1 MKENDTDSTPLLHN
15 ILRSIDVPI
24 TVFDAHRK
32 IIYSNHGSDDI
43 SQSSLFKNSEDAHR
57 PTAINEVAHFEE
69 NKYYDISGNLLVY
82 PKDSPLQH
90 AIEGRATCNL
100 LLEHRNNKDHR
111 QRWLSVSCV
120 PIKDERG
127 KFLYGILWYKDTSVC
142 VAHENKLK
150 FLLAAH
156 RVLSLDPNLENRLEQ
171 NAKLFVPMLA
181 DWISIDVVS
190 DKKTAQGTHVTKN
203 ISLYNRDPKRIDLYK
218 KYTKKYLPYDSP
230 KSTMQQVITTRQSTF
245 ATINFE
251 DLVRAN
257 TGISEQRRLDT
268 LALGIS
274 SYMMVPIIL
283 DGKTASVITLAFAE
297 SGRVYR
303 EEDVTFI
310 EEFAHYLSLLSENS
324 QLYDEISRRDHAKD
338 VFLAQLSHELR
349 NPLAPIK
356 NAIEL
361 LMLKNKDPN
370 IGEEIGVVSH
380 QFDHLTKLLSDL
392 LDTARFTSGKIILDM
407 KSTDL
412 TNVIENVV
420 TAITPIVEKS
430 ALKFKVEYPKEIL
443 WLSIDATRIEQALL
457 NLLYNAI
464 KFTPR
469 GGLIWLKIIRE
480 EKMVTI
486 RVKDTGVG
494 ITTPEMEYIFE
505 PYYQGERTRDKNSGL
520 GIGLVLVRQVI
531 QLHGGKVEVQ
541 SEGKEKGSEFVISL
555 PLGEHTGEV
564 KEGDIYSSQKNNS
577 AKKKILVVD
586 DNQAA
591 ADSLARLLEALGH
604 TACSLYAGKDVLA
617 YLKQNDTDVI
627 FLDVGM
633 PEMNGYELVQLLRKS
648 GYAKVKIVALT
659 GYGLEED
666 KQKAMDAGFDLH
678 LTKPVGMRELKK
690 VLWTRD

>member
-1 MKENDTDSTPLLHN
+1 MKKNDTETTPMLHN
-15 ILRSIDVPI
+15 ILRSFDVPI
-24 TVFDAHRK
+24 TVFDADLK
-32 IIYSNHGSDDI
+32 IIYNNHGSDDI
-43 SQSSLFKNSEDAHR
+43 SHSALFGKSKDAMRR
-57 PTAINEVAHFEE
+57 PAINEAAHFEE
-69 NKYYDISGNLLVY
+69 NQYYDISGNLLVY

-90 AIEGRATCNL
+90 AIEGRATNDL
-100 LLEHRNNKDHR
+100 LLEHRNKKNHR

-120 PIKDERG
+120 PINDAEG
-127 KFLYGILWYKDTSVC
+127 KFLYGILWYKDTSAC
-142 VAHENKLK
+142 IAHENKLK
-150 FLLAAH
+150 FLLAAL

-171 NAKLFVPMLA
+171 NAKLLVPMLA
-181 DWISIDVVS
+181 DWISIDVVC
-190 DKKTAQGTHVTKN
+190 DEKTSQGTHVTKN
-203 ISLYNRDPKRIDLYK
+203 IALYNRDPERVDLYK
-218 KYTKKYLPYDSP
+218 KYAKKYLPYDSP
-230 KSTMQQVITTRQSTF
+230 KSTMQQVITTQVSTVTVIDF
-245 ATINFE
+245 D
-251 DLVRAN
+251 DLVKENAV
-257 TGISEQRRLDT
+257 ISEERRLDT

-283 DGKTASVITLAFAE
+283 DGKTASVITLAYAE
-297 SGRVYR
+297 SGRMYSR
-303 EEDVTFI
+303 DDVTFM

-324 QLYDEISRRDHAKD
+324 KLYDEISRRDHAKD

-361 LMLKNKDPN
+361 LTLKNNDPSLS
-370 IGEEIGVVSH
+370 EEIGVLSH

-392 LDTARFTSGKIILDM
+392 LDTTRFTSGKIVLDM
-407 KSTDL
+407 KPTDL

-430 ALKFKVEYPKEIL
+430 ALKFKVEYPKEML

-469 GGLIWLKIIRE
+469 GGLIWLKVTRE

-520 GIGLVLVRQVI
+520 GIGLVLVRQVV

-541 SEGKEKGSEFVISL
+541 SEGMEKGSEFVITL
-555 PLGEHTGEV
+555 PLLLGEHPHAG
-564 KEGDIYSSQKNNS
+564 KGDPAPQSSGSSGSKRS
-577 AKKKILVVD
+577 ILVVD
-586 DNQAA
+586 DNEAA
-591 ADSLARLLEALGH
+591 AESLTRLLEALGH
-604 TACSLYAGKDVLA
+604 TAHCLYSGKDVLA
-617 YLKQNDTDVI
+617 YLSEHEVDIV

-633 PEMNGYELVQLLRKS
+633 PEMNGYELVQLLRKN
-648 GYAKVKIVALT
+648 GHHKEKIVALT
-659 GYGLEED
+659 GYGLQED
-666 KQKAMDAGFDLH
+666 KQKAMAAGFDFH
-678 LTKPVGMRELKK
+678 LTKPVGIRELKE
-690 VLWTRD
+690 VL